1 MKNILGILTITL
13 VLAACDK
20 EQKLTENLELT
31 KNSNEFIINDST
43 IEKIGEYHN
52 ESLSKAF
59 KNFDWNSDN
68 HRKELLHQFKIN
80 DIEFDEAKEWNLKQ
94 TQEENT
100 KENLAILEEKMS
112 LIGFSYI
119 QQSLELTESVKHC
132 SSFSEDIK
140 HLKKQ
145 VMVSYENKEISS
157 VEVNSILVTFGILDY
172 SARFW
177 APIDKGG
184 TGEGYKILTQANG
197 LSENSRVRFNWTKA
211 MIGDGL
217 SGGTG
222 MLGVFVIGAFGG
234 PIGWISLVSVAG
246 NAAFASGFGGLL

>member
-1 MKNILGILTITL
+1 
-13 VLAACDK
+13 
-20 EQKLTENLELT
+20 
-31 KNSNEFIINDST
+31 
-43 IEKIGEYHN
+43 
-52 ESLSKAF
+52 
-59 KNFDWNSDN
+59 
-68 HRKELLHQFKIN
+68 
-80 DIEFDEAKEWNLKQ
+80 
-94 TQEENT
+94 
-100 KENLAILEEKMS
+100 MS

-184 TGEGYKILTQANG
+184 IGEGYKILTQANG
-197 LSENSRVRFNWTKA
+197 LSENSRVRFDWRNA
-211 MIGDGL
+211 MKTDGI

-222 MLGVFVIGAFGG
+222 MIGVAVIGAFGG

>member
-1 MKNILGILTITL
+1 
-13 VLAACDK
+13 
-20 EQKLTENLELT
+20 
-31 KNSNEFIINDST
+31 
-43 IEKIGEYHN
+43 
-52 ESLSKAF
+52 
-59 KNFDWNSDN
+59 
-68 HRKELLHQFKIN
+68 
-80 DIEFDEAKEWNLKQ
+80 
-94 TQEENT
+94 
-100 KENLAILEEKMS
+100 MS

-119 QQSLELTESVKHC
+119 QQAIELTESVKHC

-177 APIDKGG
+177 APIEKGG

-197 LSENSRVRFNWTKA
+197 LNENSRVRFDWRNVMKT
-211 MIGDGL
+211 DGI

-222 MLGVFVIGAFGG
+222 MIGVAVIGAFGG
-234 PIGWISLVSVAG
+234 PIGWITLVSVAG
-246 NAAFASGFGGLL
+246 NAAVGSGIMGCLRNKI